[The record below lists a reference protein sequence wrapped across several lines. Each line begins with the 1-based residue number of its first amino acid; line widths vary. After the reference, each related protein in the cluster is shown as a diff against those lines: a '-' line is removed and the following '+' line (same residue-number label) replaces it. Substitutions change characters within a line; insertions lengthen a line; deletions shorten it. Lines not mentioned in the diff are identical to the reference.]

1 MWVAKSN
8 SNLRHRRRHT
18 GISLLWTIVSITA
31 FCAIAS
37 LAIDYG
43 HAQVVKSELRRAADA
58 AARAAASQV
67 ASPAAARQL
76 AYDLAHQNTADGKP
90 VDVIPSQ
97 DVVFITWDP
106 TARTYKILTGTDE
119 PKANAVIVTA
129 QRTAARGN
137 PVSLMWAGLIGR
149 GACDVRAISIAA
161 VAPESYGVVGL
172 NSISMT
178 GNTSDSYWS
187 GGAGGTGNSGNI
199 ASNGSITLSG
209 GATIH
214 GNVRGTSV
222 SGGTVTGTVSPLAQ
236 PLSFPPGDAGSY
248 ATTNDNALIP
258 AWAINGTNFALGK
271 NKTLTIPGGNYYFNN
286 FTRAS
291 GSVLS
296 FTGPATIYCYGSF
309 AMTGQTNTAS
319 NIPKNLSLVM
329 CTGPTGALP
338 GDVTITAGAALYANV
353 YAPQS
358 NVTISGG
365 GEIYGSVLG
374 QNVKMSGTGAI
385 HYDLS
390 LKGTG
395 AITIVK

>member
-1 MWVAKSN
+1 MTVVMVA
-8 SNLRHRRRHT
+8 L
-18 GISLLWTIVSITA
+18 IA
-31 FCAIAS
+31 AAS
-37 LAIDYG
+37 LAVDYG
-43 HAQVVKSELRRAADA
+43 HAQVVKSELRRAAVA

-67 ASPAAARQL
+67 ATPSAARQL
-76 AYDLAHQNTADGKP
+76 AYELAHQNMADGKP
-90 VDVIPSQ
+90 VDIIPSQ
-97 DVVFITWDP
+97 DVVFITWDS
-106 TARTYKILTGTDE
+106 TSRTYKTLSGSAEAT
-119 PKANAVIVTA
+119 ANAVIVTT

-137 PVSLMWAGLIGR
+137 PVGLMWAGLLGR

-172 NSISMT
+172 NSISMS

-187 GGAGGTGNSGNI
+187 SGTGGTGNSGNI

-222 SGGTVTGTVSPLAQ
+222 SGGTVTGNIAPLPQ

-248 ATTNDNALIP
+248 ATTNDDGLIP
-258 AWAINGTNFALGK
+258 SWALSGKSFSLGK
-271 NKTLTIPGGNYYFNN
+271 NQTLTLPGGHYYFNN
-286 FTRAS
+286 FSMAT
-291 GSVLS
+291 GSVLT
-296 FTGPATIYCYGSF
+296 FTGPATIYCYGTFS
-309 AMTGQTNTAS
+309 MTGQTNTES
-319 NIPKNLSLVM
+319 NVPQNLNLVM
-329 CTGPTGALP
+329 CPSPTGALP

-358 NVTISGG
+358 NVTIGG
-365 GEIYGSVLG
+365 GGSIYGSVLG
-374 QNVKMSGTGAI
+374 LNVKMSGTGSI

-390 LKGTG
+390 LKGNG